1 MIWSSL
7 VNYNVHS
14 DNVHCFVYIAILL
27 SKWKLPSPKILSLTS
42 AVSFFLFSFFLFFLF
57 VIMILSGVWEDI
69 GSLLNL
75 LLSSVYWCYMCFLYV
90 LFNVPNCLDF
100 FLHYN
105 IELCLKFTYY
115 FFHFLV
121 YLDFFG
127 LFFQITSYSCF
138 ISAAKF

>member
-1 MIWSSL
+1 MFIL
-7 VNYNVHS
+7 TMFTVLCTLLF
-14 DNVHCFVYIAILL
+14 CF
-27 SKWKLPSPKILSLTS
+27 PSGSYLHPRFCPWPQQFL
-42 AVSFFLFSFFLFFLF
+42 SFFFSFFLFFLF

-69 GSLLNL
+69 GFLLNL
-75 LLSSVYWCYMCFLYV
+75 LLSSVYLCYMCFLYV